1 MYKPFA
7 SPFGRYTFWLGL
19 PLLLIAAGP
28 LMESPFALVDRLGH
42 FPLQVTVMSLPL
54 ALVAFLRRKRP
65 GAGWSL
71 VVALGAF
78 FLNGAWLLPYLP
90 VAAERALDGKNA
102 LKVVQ
107 LNVLRVN
114 KSTKAVTDWV
124 RKENPDVLVV
134 QEIDSEWRTALAD
147 IQDLFKHRVLVERRD
162 DFGIAVY
169 SKHRVLSRRT
179 AVLPFINVPALF
191 LVLDFKGVSVRLAT
205 MHAPPPV
212 GDAQIAA
219 RRGALDKI
227 ESWVKQDPKSP
238 AIVAADLNITPY
250 TAVWRRFINVSGL
263 VDPRRGRGFLTT
275 WPAFAPDPF
284 RIPIDHILHNEAF
297 RMVSL
302 KTGEWLGSD
311 HLALVAVL
319 ELYNK

>member
-1 MYKPFA
+1 
-7 SPFGRYTFWLGL
+7 
-19 PLLLIAAGP
+19 
-28 LMESPFALVDRLGH
+28 
-42 FPLQVTVMSLPL
+42 
-54 ALVAFLRRKRP
+54 VAFLRRKRP
-65 GAGWSL
+65 RAGWSL
-71 VVALGAF
+71 VVTLGAF

-90 VAAERALDGKNA
+90 VAAEPAHDQKNA

-114 KSTKAVTDWV
+114 KSTKAVTDWI

-147 IQDLFKHRVLVERRD
+147 IQDLFQHRVLVERRD
-162 DFGIAVY
+162 DFGIAVF
-169 SKHRVLSRRT
+169 SKHRVLSRHT

-205 MHAPPPV
+205 MHAPPPM
-212 GDAQIAA
+212 GDVQIAA
-219 RRGALDKI
+219 RRGALDQI
-227 ESWVKQDPKSP
+227 ESWVKLDPKSP

-250 TAVWRRFINVSGL
+250 TAVWRRFINVTGL

-275 WPAFAPDPF
+275 WPAFVPDPF
-284 RIPIDHILHNEAF
+284 RIPIDHILHNKAF
-297 RMVSL
+297 RTVSL
-302 KTGEWLGSD
+302 KTGDWLGSD
-311 HLALVAVL
+311 HLALVAVV

>member
-1 MYKPFA
+1 MNKPFA

-19 PLLLIAAGP
+19 PLLLIAGGP
-28 LMESPFALVDRLGH
+28 LIDSPFALLDRLGH
-42 FPLQVTVMSLPL
+42 FPLQVTVLAISL
-54 ALVAFLRRKRP
+54 ASVAFFRRKKP
-65 GAGWSL
+65 GVGWSL
-71 VVALGAF
+71 VVTLGAF

-90 VAAERALDGKNA
+90 VAAERVLDEKNTI
-102 LKVVQ
+102 KIIQ

-114 KSTKAVTDWV
+114 KSTKAVTDWI
-124 RKENPDVLVV
+124 RTEKPDVLVV

-147 IQDLFKHRVLVERRD
+147 IQDLFQHRVLVERRD

-179 AVLPFINVPALF
+179 QLLPFINVPALF

-219 RRGALDKI
+219 RRGALDQI

-250 TAVWRRFINVSGL
+250 TAVWRRFINVTGL

-284 RIPIDHILHNEAF
+284 RIPIDHILHNKAF
-297 RMVSL
+297 RTVSL

-311 HLALVAVL
+311 HLALVAVV